1 MGYTVTVKADS
12 DVERQSKWSTS
23 VREWLRSHE
32 RSQAW
37 LARQAKVHPM
47 HLSNCLLGK
56 SQVGISVLSRLEDA
70 MGMKPGTL
78 LMAARESVAEP
89 RNAQK

>member
-1 MGYTVTVKADS
+1 MATTKTGL
-12 DVERQSKWSTS
+12 DVERQSKWSTF
-23 VREWLRSHE
+23 VREWLRTHE

-70 MGMKPGTL
+70 MGMEAGTL
-78 LMAARESVAEP
+78 LMAARESVSEP
-89 RNAQK
+89 RNAEK

>member
-1 MGYTVTVKADS
+1 MLRPNNDS
-12 DVERQSKWSTS
+12 DSQHRPLWSL
-23 VREWLRSHE
+23 VVIDWLSNQD

-37 LARQAKVHPM
+37 LARRAKVHPM

-70 MGMKPGTL
+70 MELTPGTL
-78 LMAARESVAEP
+78 LMAAREAAVDS
-89 RNAQK
+89 RNDEG

>member
-1 MGYTVTVKADS
+1 MVTAKTGS

-56 SQVGISVLSRLEDA
+56 AKVGILVLSRLEDA
-70 MGMKPGTL
+70 MGMDPGTL

-89 RNAQK
+89 RNAPK

>member
-1 MGYTVTVKADS
+1 MVTVKTDL
-12 DVERQSKWSTS
+12 DVERHSKWSTF
-23 VREWLRSHE
+23 VREWLRTHE